1 MSLSPT
7 ALLRFHH
14 AKVAHSARLADSS
27 GFAVSIVS
35 GSQAS
40 TLDGAL
46 SAGGPLSLLSSTVVQ
61 NYAPS
66 CAGLHAQ
73 HDAQID
79 GSIVAGNFSIGPG
92 CVDLAAAGTISGPH
106 NLVGVD
112 NGGLPQYTIVA
123 DPRLAPLADHGR
135 FTRTHA
141 LLANSPAV
149 NAGADTSEFITD
161 PRGDGFARNSGSAVD
176 IGAYKRQVND
186 DEIFFGSFGK
196 SD

>member
-1 MSLSPT
+1 M
-7 ALLRFHH
+7 
-14 AKVAHSARLADSS
+14 
-27 GFAVSIVS
+27 
-35 GSQAS
+35 
-40 TLDGAL
+40 
-46 SAGGPLSLLSSTVVQ
+46 Q

-79 GSIVAGNFSIGPG
+79 SSIVAGNFSIGPG
-92 CVDLAAAGTISGPH
+92 CVDLAAAGTISGTH

-112 NGGLPQYTIVA
+112 NGGLPQHTIVA

-149 NAGADTSEFITD
+149 DAGADTSEFITD

-186 DEIFFGSFGK
+186 DEIFFGVLANRTEWPDHSPRTASIRSRRTTTRACSRLVRITESGPIAVT
-196 SD
+196 